1 MIPYTDS
8 RETSALA
15 FPCFFFV
22 SEEYDDYTDLG
33 RIKYKL

>member
-15 FPCFFFV
+15 FPCFFV
-22 SEEYDDYTDLG
+22 SEEYYDYKDLG